1 MHLIAK
7 NGARIKVE
15 SHAVCSH
22 STLLGA
28 RIIEGAIV
36 IKVDHEERVV
46 QQMVDWMHRTGGEN
60 HLTGGL
66 SLDQIAAIGPSEVS
80 SKLLALVDVGK
91 IAIEVRL
98 MRKKPGTIAKTTL
111 IAHIVRGLQA
121 QRRSSRAD
129 ETVGLEAHFRQ
140 RCSCSA
146 LRAITKERANTT
158 TASTD
163 LSRPKLQ

>member
-80 SKLLALVDVGK
+80 TKLLALVDVGK
-91 IAIEVRL
+91 IAIEVLL
-98 MRKKPGTIAKTTL
+98 MRNTIAKTTL
-111 IAHIVRGLQA
+111 TAHIVRGLQA
-121 QRRSSRAD
+121 QRRSRRAD

-140 RCSCSA
+140 RCSCSH
-146 LRAITKERANTT
+146 LQAITKERANTT